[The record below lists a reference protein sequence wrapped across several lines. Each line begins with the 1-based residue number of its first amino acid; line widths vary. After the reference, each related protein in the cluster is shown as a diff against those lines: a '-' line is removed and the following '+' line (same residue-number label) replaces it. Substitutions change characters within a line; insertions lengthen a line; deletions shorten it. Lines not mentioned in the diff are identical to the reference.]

1 MKNLAISLS
10 VFAAAMF
17 GVINTTTAQEAP
29 KTIEIETGG
38 AEITFEKTT
47 HDYGTIENRANG
59 VYAFKFTNNGNEPLI
74 ISRAKGSCGCTVP
87 SWPKEPILPGETGEI
102 SVKYATDRT
111 GPINKSV
118 TITSNEKTPTAVLR
132 IKGTVKPPVVQPTAP
147 VKPSIEGATPTVK

>member
-1 MKNLAISLS
+1 MKKLAVSLS

-17 GVINTTTAQEAP
+17 GVINSASAQEAP
-29 KTIEIETGG
+29 KTIEVETGG
-38 AEITFEKTT
+38 AEITFEKST
-47 HDYGTIENRANG
+47 HSYGTIENGANG

-102 SVKYATDRT
+102 SVKYDTKRT

-118 TITSNEKTPTAVLR
+118 TITSNAKTPTTVLR
-132 IKGTVKPPVVQPTAP
+132 IKGTVKAPVVEPTAP
-147 VKPSIEGATPTVK
+147 VKSTTDGATPVVK